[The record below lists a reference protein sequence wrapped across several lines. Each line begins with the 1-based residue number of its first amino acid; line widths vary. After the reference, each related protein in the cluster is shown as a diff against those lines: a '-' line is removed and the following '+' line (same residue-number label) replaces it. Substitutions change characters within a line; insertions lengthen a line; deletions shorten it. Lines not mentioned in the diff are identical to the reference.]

1 MFAIIEVSGHQYKV
15 EKGQKFSAQKVE
27 ANEGDVMQVPEVL
40 LVNKDGAEDIAIG
53 APFVAGA
60 SVELKVLKQY
70 RGDKVRVFKMKSK
83 KRSRKTFGHRTYLT
97 EFEVTGIKA

>member
-15 EKGQKFSAQKVE
+15 AKGQKFSAQKVE
-27 ANEGDVMQVPEVL
+27 ANEGDVVSVSEVL
-40 LVNKDGAEDIAIG
+40 LVNKDGAEAVTVG

-60 SVELKVLKQY
+60 AVELKVLKQY
-70 RGDKVRVFKMKSK
+70 RGEKVRVFKMKAK

-97 EFEVTGIKA
+97 EFEVTGIQA